1 MAKEINILLPQKL
14 TCMVYGSGPAIV
26 LFHPSPNSSKMMEP
40 LAMLLS
46 DHYTVICPDTPGYG
60 KSEKLDEIN
69 PSIKDYVRQFKLLLQ
84 HLKIESCALYGSAT
98 GAQIAI
104 RFGIEY
110 PESVSH
116 LYLDNCAHFTDEERN
131 SIKKN
136 YFPDLS
142 PDVDGTHLS
151 RVWDI
156 VYHLF
161 KYFPWCF
168 KDDDHKL
175 DGPLPSAEVLHGI
188 VLDYLKAGAAY
199 HLAYSAAFDHEKAAY
214 IQKLS
219 VPTTIFRWE
228 GSILK
233 KYTDRIFEYDLSN
246 HIKGVMIPADRIAR
260 NSAMAAHIIEQHNGE
275 SHYSADDLEQKFQS
289 VSEPFGSENDATAI
303 TELPPP
309 EASGF
314 YLKEAWN
321 NIRKSLPVNSQM
333 NAEQLAIQIQKCL
346 IFNYNH
352 YYNS

>member
-1 MAKEINILLPQKL
+1 MVKEINIFLPQKMNCRVL
-14 TCMVYGSGPAIV
+14 GSGPAIL

-40 LAMLLS
+40 LAMMLS

-60 KSEKLDEIN
+60 KSEKLEVTN
-69 PSIKDYVRQFKLLLQ
+69 PSINDYARYFKLLLD
-84 HLKIESCALYGSAT
+84 HLEIESCALYGSAT

-116 LYLDNCAHFTDEERN
+116 LYLDNCAHFTDEERS
-131 SIKKN
+131 SIKEN

-175 DGPLPSAEVLHGI
+175 DGPLPSAKVLHGI

-233 KYTDRIFEYDLSN
+233 KYTDRIFEYDLPS
-246 HIKGVMIPADRIAR
+246 HIQGIRIPADRALR
-260 NSAMAAHIIEQHNGE
+260 STTMTAHMTEQNGSE
-275 SHYSADDLEQKFQS
+275 HHYSADEIVQKHQA
-289 VSEPFGSENDATAI
+289 VSEPLGIENDATAI
-303 TELPPP
+303 TELPHP
-309 EASGF
+309 EHSGQ
-314 YLKEAWN
+314 YLVEAWD
-321 NIRKSLPVNSQM
+321 IVRTSLPASDQM
-333 NAEQLAIQIQKCL
+333 KAQELAIEIQKR
-346 IFNYNH
+346 IIYNYNNH
-352 YYNS
+352 YIS